1 MTSIF
6 GENSLNITNSI
17 NPIIKIASMES
28 NYFELFEKII
38 NLKNI

>member
-17 NPIIKIASMES
+17 NPIIKIASMS
-28 NYFELFEKII
+28 LIILNY
-38 NLKNI
+38 LKKLLI